1 MTDFFIYLR
10 PMNFIDVLLIVPLI
24 YAGWKG
30 FQHGLIIEVFTLL
43 ALFVGLYAGINFSDF
58 IAEKLKTT
66 FDWNSPYLPTI
77 SFTLIFLAVG
87 AMVYFAGKTIE
98 QMVKVVN
105 LTPIN
110 KFFGVFFGVLKMLY
124 ILSVIIVLIESYDEK
139 GDFFPEDK
147 KESSLL
153 YEPVK
158 KISTYTIP
166 GMGNSTIFLENA
178 FKTESDS
185 TGLTVEQIIRAKEIA
200 DSLGI
205 DAQDAIAIKEVHDEY
220 VEKKSK

>member
-1 MTDFFIYLR
+1 
-10 PMNFIDVLLIVPLI
+10 
-24 YAGWKG
+24 
-30 FQHGLIIEVFTLL
+30 
-43 ALFVGLYAGINFSDF
+43 LYAGINFSDF
-58 IAEKLKTT
+58 IAEKLKST

-178 FKTESDS
+178 FKSESDS

-205 DAQDAIAIKEVHDEY
+205 DAQDAIAIKKIHDEY
-220 VEKKSK
+220 VEKKPK